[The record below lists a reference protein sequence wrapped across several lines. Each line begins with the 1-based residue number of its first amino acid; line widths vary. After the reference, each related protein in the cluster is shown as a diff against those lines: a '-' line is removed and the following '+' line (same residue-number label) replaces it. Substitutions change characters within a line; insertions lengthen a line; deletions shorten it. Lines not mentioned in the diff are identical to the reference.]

1 MNWKKIMTIILSLL
15 VVIIIAFLGR
25 IYYQNAQ
32 VPNLG
37 VNNGQLAEISVKPN
51 NVSSQ
56 TDNQQKKV
64 ATMAFKNSQKET
76 MVAIKKAVEQYGGGE
91 INKESDDYLY
101 VVFTTSLMRYHD
113 DVEFWL
119 DNKNKVVHFRS
130 ASRAGQSDM
139 GLNRQRWEKLNEL
152 YSAL

>member
-1 MNWKKIMTIILSLL
+1 MTILLSVL
-15 VVIIIAFLGR
+15 VFLSIAFFGR

-37 VNNGQLAEISVKPN
+37 VNNGKLAEISSKPN

-56 TDNQQKKV
+56 TDDENKKV
-64 ATMAFKNSQKET
+64 ATMPFKNNQSET
-76 MVAIKKAVEQYGGGE
+76 MVAIKKAVEQFGGGKIE
-91 INKESDDYLY
+91 KESDDYLY
-101 VVFTTSLMRYHD
+101 IIFTTSLMKYHD

-119 DNKNKVVHFRS
+119 DAKNGVVHFRS
-130 ASRAGQSDM
+130 ASRAGHSDM

-152 YSAL
+152 YGAL